1 MTTNTELELRP
12 LEAHELDIA
21 HGGMAP
27 AVTASVQDL
36 GLYGRRADNTFGGNS
51 LFAAVYENVIFPR
64 NVGMH

>member
-12 LEAHELDIA
+12 LDELDIA
-21 HGGMAP
+21 RGGMAP